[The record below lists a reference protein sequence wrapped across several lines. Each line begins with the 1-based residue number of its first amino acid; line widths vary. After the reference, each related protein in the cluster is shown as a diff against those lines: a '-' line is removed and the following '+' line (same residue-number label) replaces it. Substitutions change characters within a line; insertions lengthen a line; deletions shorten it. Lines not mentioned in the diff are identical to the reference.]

1 MSNILGW
8 LVVILGGGFSL
19 IICLYMIV
27 SLIVMIA
34 YKIYRKVRFRAS
46 CERFVV
52 GSLQII
58 FTKNHVRFT
67 SFTFVVDEAV
77 VVCYN
82 VFR

>member
-1 MSNILGW
+1 MAYVTIFACALCFVLLDLNI
-8 LVVILGGGFSL
+8 
-19 IICLYMIV
+19 
-27 SLIVMIA
+27 
-34 YKIYRKVRFRAS
+34 RQKVRFRAS

-82 VFR
+82 VFK